1 MKKKL
6 LLMMLSL
13 FAFVQIGAQSSQTN
27 TNLLPAQKLD
37 YTESSDGIITRY
49 MYDKK
54 GRILSIKSPTNEEK
68 YEYIDG
74 KDGVITTTQTS
85 YENGILKKKTRIA
98 KTRDGYKTLDE
109 NYHINEDGT
118 ERLDS
123 RYEYTYYANG
133 KKKTEKI
140 YNYISAVDDLV
151 LNREN
156 TYREQMGQELSY
168 IVYDYDTETKQ
179 MYILEKKESVCDN
192 NGNVISSKC
201 YYLDNK
207 ETMEYRLTSEEI
219 SSYDSSNRLTSYT
232 QNGVYD
238 DGVKYLRMSDV
249 YSYISN
255 DEYTKVHMTNSS
267 KDEYGYKNGKEVF
280 HIYYN
285 NFANGEF
292 VPSRKEATE
301 YSDELVKIS
310 SSDYIYYN
318 GEWLVENTT
327 FYRND
332 GTKKDDYVYSV
343 TDGIV
348 SLVGYNKYDTRGNI
362 IESNMN
368 SGTTIYENVYDEQNR
383 LAIQRCTEPD
393 GYKSKDVYNYD
404 IGLEGAYR
412 IDDYRT
418 NLNYK
423 GTYFLREDKL
433 WEMTYMVPNINGGY
447 MSWRECLE
455 NPSDSSLPTTGQYYI
470 YYDLESGSSEYDIY
484 YISNGRIYIGRRS
497 RRIYNSN
504 GDPVCL
510 EELKNDNAE
519 QGQGELTIIS
529 KEEYVYD
536 ETVLGADI
544 AGIDTHLKILSV
556 RKTDA
561 AGNVTNIVY
570 HYSDFDTESVDV
582 SLRDGDIYT
591 QTSTSK
597 AKSIS
602 YTRTFNNTAW
612 QALYIPFSMSYD
624 DWKDDFDVACINGIR
639 QLDKNDDGI
648 IDETIMD
655 VIKIKSGAT
664 APNTP
669 YLIKAKSNGE
679 KTLSVSN
686 TALYPAEEKSVD
698 CRTTITEYT
707 FTGTYKNIPSATM
720 IANNYY
726 SMGGGNLIMS
736 DGSNDLKPYRWYMK
750 VESRNPSYNA
760 SNAAKTI
767 TINVLDE
774 ESETT
779 GVEELQMAN
788 DESPVYD
795 LNGRKV
801 NENNLKPGIYVKNG
815 KKFIVK

>member
-1 MKKKL
+1 M
-6 LLMMLSL
+6 
-13 FAFVQIGAQSSQTN
+13 AT
-27 TNLLPAQKLD
+27 
-37 YTESSDGIITRY
+37 
-49 MYDKK
+49 
-54 GRILSIKSPTNEEK
+54 
-68 YEYIDG
+68 
-74 KDGVITTTQTS
+74 
-85 YENGILKKKTRIA
+85 
-98 KTRDGYKTLDE
+98 
-109 NYHINEDGT
+109 
-118 ERLDS
+118 
-123 RYEYTYYANG
+123 
-133 KKKTEKI
+133 
-140 YNYISAVDDLV
+140 
-151 LNREN
+151 
-156 TYREQMGQELSY
+156 
-168 IVYDYDTETKQ
+168 
-179 MYILEKKESVCDN
+179 
-192 NGNVISSKC
+192 
-201 YYLDNK
+201 
-207 ETMEYRLTSEEI
+207 
-219 SSYDSSNRLTSYT
+219 
-232 QNGVYD
+232 
-238 DGVKYLRMSDV
+238 
-249 YSYISN
+249 
-255 DEYTKVHMTNSS
+255 
-267 KDEYGYKNGKEVF
+267 KNGKEVF

-318 GEWLVENTT
+318 GEWLVQNTT

-383 LAIQRCTEPD
+383 LSIKRSIGPG

-433 WEMTYMVPNINGGY
+433 GEMTYMVPDINGGY
-447 MSWRECLE
+447 MSWRESPD
-455 NPSDSSLPTTGQYYI
+455 NPSDSYLPTTGQYHF
-470 YYDLESGSSEYDIY
+470 YYDLESGSSGYDIY

-504 GDPVCL
+504 RDPVCL

-544 AGIDTHLKILSV
+544 
-556 RKTDA
+556 
-561 AGNVTNIVY
+561 
-570 HYSDFDTESVDV
+570 
-582 SLRDGDIYT
+582 
-591 QTSTSK
+591 
-597 AKSIS
+597 S

-612 QALYIPFSMSYD
+612 QALYIPFSLNYN
-624 DWKDDFDVACINGIR
+624 DWKDNFEIAYINGVR
-639 QLDKNDDGI
+639 QLDKDDNGT

-655 VIKIKSGAT
+655 VIKIKSGST
-664 APNTP
+664 SPNMP
-669 YLIKAKSNGE
+669 YLIKAKKTGE
-679 KTLSVSN
+679 KTFSVSN
-686 TALYPAEEKSVD
+686 ATLYPAEENSVD
-698 CRTTITEYT
+698 CSTTIAKYT
-707 FTGTYKNIPSATM
+707 FTGTYNAIPSATM
-720 IANNYY
+720 IANGYY
-726 SMGGGNLIMS
+726 AMGGGELIQS

-767 TINVLDE
+767 TINVIDE
-774 ESETT
+774 EGETT

-815 KKFIVK
+815 KKFVVK

>member
-74 KDGVITTTQTS
+74 EDGVITTTQTS

-133 KKKTEKI
+133 KMKTEKI

-156 TYREQMGQELSY
+156 TYREQIGLELSY

-179 MYILEKKESVCDN
+179 MYIQEKKESVCDN
-192 NGNVISSKC
+192 NGNVISSKY

-219 SSYDSSNRLTSYT
+219 FSYDSSNRLTSYT

-238 DGVKYLRMSDV
+238 GVKYLRQSDV

-285 NFANGEF
+285 DFANGEF

-310 SSDYIYYN
+310 SSNYIYYN
-318 GEWLVENTT
+318 GEWLVQNTT

-332 GTKKDDYVYSV
+332 GTKKDEYLYSV
-343 TDGIV
+343 TDGNV
-348 SLVGYNKYDTRGNI
+348 SLFSYNKYDTRGNI

-383 LAIQRCTEPD
+383 LSIKRSIGPG

-412 IDDYRT
+412 IDDYST
-418 NLNYK
+418 NLIYNGIY
-423 GTYFLREDKL
+423 YLREDKL
-433 WEMTYMVPNINGGY
+433 WEMTYMIPDNSGGY
-447 MSWRECLE
+447 MSWRERPDY
-455 NPSDSSLPTTGQYYI
+455 PSDSFLPTTGQYHF
-470 YYDLESGSSEYDIY
+470 YYDLESGSSGYDIY

-561 AGNVTNIVY
+561 SGNVTNIVY

-612 QALYIPFSMSYD
+612 QALYIPFSMSYR
-624 DWKDDFDVACINGIR
+624 DWKDNFEVAYINNLR
-639 QLDKNDDGI
+639 QLDTDDDGVV
-648 IDETIMD
+648 DKTIMD
-655 VIKIKSGAT
+655 IVKIKEGSLI
-664 APNTP
+664 PNNP
-669 YLIKAKSNGE
+669 YLIKAKSVGE
-679 KTLSVSN
+679 KTISVSN
-686 TALYPAEEKSVD
+686 ATLYEAKENSID
-698 CRTTITEYT
+698 CRTTIAEYT
-707 FTGTYKNIPSATM
+707 FTGTYNAISASTL

-726 SMGGGNLIMS
+726 TMGGGALIMT
-736 DGSNDLKPYRWYMK
+736 DGSSGLKPYRWYMK
-750 VESRNPSYNA
+750 IEPRSPMYNV

-767 TINVLDE
+767 SINVVGE
-774 ESETT
+774 ETT
-779 GVEELQMAN
+779 GVKELQMTN
-788 DESPVYD
+788 DKLPVYD
-795 LNGRKV
+795 MNGRKV
-801 NENNLKPGIYVKNG
+801 NENNLKSGIYVKNG
-815 KKFIVK
+815 KKFVVK